1 MDAEDNPELR
11 AKLEE
16 LELELEVCHTTC
28 SIQSH
33 EPRAALLSAGMCIMF
48 PTELLFTQ
56 TIGTLH
62 LIWYMLIVTNRK
74 GISHKKGMVL
84 FNEAC
89 DTRSNASLEPSHGAF
104 ADISRLLDTRSAE
117 RNYWLNT

>member
-16 LELELEVCHTTC
+16 LELELEVSLTTC

-33 EPRAALLSAGMCIMF
+33 KPRAALLNAGMCIMF
-48 PTELLFTQ
+48 PTQLLFIQ

-62 LIWYMLIVTNRK
+62 LIW
-74 GISHKKGMVL
+74 
-84 FNEAC
+84 
-89 DTRSNASLEPSHGAF
+89 
-104 ADISRLLDTRSAE
+104 
-117 RNYWLNT
+117 